1 MKRTYA
7 ALAATALLGLGGAM
21 FTAAPAKAAVNHG
34 PGKDTASALTT
45 VVESTGQGFIADGDG
60 AAKANS
66 TAQFTVGAGALQL
79 MAVPDL
85 NFGEVPMETLLYG
98 GTQKLVNNDVATAGV
113 VSKNGT
119 AFDGNADGNLIVND
133 LRGATAGW
141 KLTAQL
147 GPSFTS
153 MTDGA
158 DPITGTTMALTATG
172 TNKVN
177 TTLNPAINA
186 PTIGTTAATL
196 YTAAAT
202 EGKGETKWVINTPA
216 SASLEFKATTGKV
229 PNGAVYQSDIIW
241 TLTAGAV

>member
-34 PGKDTASALTT
+34 PGTSKETGLTT
-45 VVESTGQGFIADGDG
+45 VVESTGQGFIADGTG
-60 AAKANS
+60 AAEAMS
-66 TAQFTVGAGALQL
+66 TAQFTVGAGELQL
-79 MAVPDL
+79 TAVPDL

-98 GTQKLVNNDVATAGV
+98 GPQKLVDNKVASAGV
-113 VSKNGT
+113 TSKDSK
-119 AFDGNADGNLIVND
+119 AFDGNAAGDLIVND

-147 GPSFTS
+147 DESFTS
-153 MTDGA
+153 ITDGA
-158 DPITGTTMALTATG
+158 DPITGTTMDLAATG

-177 TTLNPAINA
+177 SSLKPAINA
-186 PTIGTTAATL
+186 ASIGTTAATL

-202 EGKGETKWVINTPA
+202 EGKGETKWIIDTPA
-216 SASLEFKATTGKV
+216 SASLNFKATTGKV
-229 PNGAVYQSDIIW
+229 PNGAVYQSNITW